1 LNGDFNGE
9 CTESTEDQREESVR
23 DGARAEGR
31 FIEAVGGV
39 WQIGK
44 SGRGVARQSVVIIT
58 VFFFLLGMIVGS
70 FLNVCITRIPEE
82 ISIVSPG
89 SRCPRCGTAIK
100 AYDNVPVF
108 AWLWLRG
115 KCRACGL
122 AISPM
127 YPLIELATALLF
139 VAAFLEFGIT
149 QTTVKWLFFT
159 CLILILTVTDLR
171 VRLLPDLVNWPGFAA
186 GLMFSAIVPPSN
198 GYAGIFAG
206 RLLQVRLPGF
216 AAGILDGAMGAAFGS
231 FLLWGMAAGYKVL
244 RGREGMG
251 MGDVKMIAM
260 IGAFVGLRGTF
271 LTLLV
276 GSLLGSVIGIGLIV
290 ALYLSGWR
298 SVVAKR
304 ASRRGLGTEKRLQWA
319 IARQY
324 QLPLGTFLGIGA
336 LAVVYGGPL
345 IAAQWQI
352 FRGIVG

>member
-1 LNGDFNGE
+1 
-9 CTESTEDQREESVR
+9 
-23 DGARAEGR
+23 
-31 FIEAVGGV
+31 V

-44 SGRGVARQSVVIIT
+44 SGRGVAGETVVIIT

-82 ISIVSPG
+82 ISVVSPG
-89 SRCPRCGTAIK
+89 SRCPRCGTPIK

-127 YPLIELATALLF
+127 YPLVELATGVLF
-139 VAAFLEFGIT
+139 VGAFVEFGIT
-149 QTTVKWLFFT
+149 QAAVKWLFFT

-171 VRLLPDLVNWPGFAA
+171 VRLLPDVVNWPGFAA

-198 GYAGIFAG
+198 GFAGIFAG
-206 RLLQVRLPGF
+206 RILQVRLPGF
-216 AAGILDGAMGAAFGS
+216 AAGILDGLIGAAFGS

-271 LTLLV
+271 LTLLL
-276 GSLLGSVIGIGLIV
+276 GSLLGSVIGVALIV
-290 ALYLSGWR
+290 ALYLGGWR
-298 SVVAKR
+298 SGVAKR
-304 ASRRGLGTEKRLQWA
+304 ASRRGLGTERRLRWA

-336 LAVVYGGPL
+336 LAVVYGGPV
-345 IAAQWQI
+345 IAGHWPGLREIVASLHY
-352 FRGIVG
+352 FRIVG